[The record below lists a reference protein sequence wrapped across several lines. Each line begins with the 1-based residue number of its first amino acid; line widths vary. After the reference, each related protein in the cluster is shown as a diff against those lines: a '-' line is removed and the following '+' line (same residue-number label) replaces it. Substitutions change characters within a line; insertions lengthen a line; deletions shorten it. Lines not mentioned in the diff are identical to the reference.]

1 MNRLSQIKTFL
12 KENPNDPFLQFAL
25 ALEYIKLKDQG
36 QSLQVFTQLAI
47 DHPQYVG
54 TYYHLGKLQ
63 EELKQYDEALETYQK
78 GMKIALEEKDRHAHQ
93 ELQGAFNMLR
103 DELEDW

>member
-1 MNRLSQIKTFL
+1 MNRLSQLKTFL
-12 KENPNDPFLQFAL
+12 EENPNDPFLQYAL
-25 ALEYIKLKDQG
+25 ALEYLKLKDAPKA
-36 QSLQVFTQLAI
+36 LEVFVKLTEE
-47 DHPQYVG
+47 HSKYVG

-63 EELKQYDEALETYQK
+63 ETLEQYDEALETYQK